1 MLQRE
6 LGCTLVSAD
15 TWEAHL
21 REHPSACPLPLAL
34 APNRMAESLRQAGG
48 LPSLLDDPQL
58 RSGLI
63 TLLSV
68 LS

>member
-1 MLQRE
+1 
-6 LGCTLVSAD
+6 
-15 TWEAHL
+15 
-21 REHPSACPLPLAL
+21 
-34 APNRMAESLRQAGG
+34 MAETLRQAGG